1 MALPRLTVIETYKI
15 LKVCLVPIFKI
26 WARLPHVF
34 RLPYFYCLIMLWI
47 AFVNFHV
54 DYWYKKSCYDIG
66 NPHFILFSHYPSKK
80 SFFRAQ
86 SLNWQ
91 EMKTQVFQKM
101 LASSFVYLTKDYQT
115 IYFQVKHNDDIY
127 KRILPTS
134 KNLFW

>member
-1 MALPRLTVIETYKI
+1 MIVEYEPFDYHIIE
-15 LKVCLVPIFKI
+15 LCPLQ
-26 WARLPHVF
+26 
-34 RLPYFYCLIMLWI
+34 LITSTSLLLIILWI
-47 AFVNFHV
+47 DLVHFNV
-54 DYWYKKSCYDIG
+54 DNWYKKQGYDIG
-66 NPHFILFSHYPSKK
+66 NPHFILFSHYPTKK

-101 LASSFVYLTKDYQT
+101 LASSIVYLTKDYQT

-134 KNLFW
+134 KNLFS